1 MQVVQVVLESLL
13 LRRTK
18 SMKDNDGKAIVEL
31 PEKDVSRPQCSS
43 WALADPSARRRSSRC
58 ASRYL
63 RRHTS

>member
-31 PEKDVSRPQCSS
+31 PEKDVSQSQCSS
-43 WALADPSARRRSSRC
+43 
-58 ASRYL
+58 
-63 RRHTS
+63 